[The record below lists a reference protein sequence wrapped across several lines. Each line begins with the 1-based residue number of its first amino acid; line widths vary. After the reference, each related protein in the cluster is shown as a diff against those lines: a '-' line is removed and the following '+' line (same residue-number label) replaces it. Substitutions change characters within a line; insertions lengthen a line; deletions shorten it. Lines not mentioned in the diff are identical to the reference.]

1 MKERKESFVKTN
13 DALKPVRLHGKAN
26 SVPLE
31 TLPEGRDNLRE
42 IIGCPPN
49 MTLATGNTFG
59 TKQDKTR
66 ITVLLAC
73 NATGNDKLQ
82 PLVVGKTARPQCFR
96 QMNMKSF
103 PLLIVTIQGMDAQRY
118 LQRMVSLIKQR
129 DASEE

>member
-1 MKERKESFVKTN
+1 
-13 DALKPVRLHGKAN
+13 
-26 SVPLE
+26 
-31 TLPEGRDNLRE
+31 
-42 IIGCPPN
+42 